1 MANTFVTPEQR
12 VAAALG
18 ILDHEIVLPR
28 LVTRSYDAAFGGK
41 IGDTI
46 NVTVPGRVTARD
58 YEWRTRNADI
68 ITDDIAEDSYTV
80 ELDKHPYSAV
90 RVTDEE
96 LTLDIADFGMQV
108 LDPQMR
114 AVAEKLE
121 AYLATEIEGG
131 TYATSLVMSASEPWD
146 TVINARKALNDAD
159 VPRGGRI
166 FLVGSAVEA
175 ALLKDP
181 DLKRVDDAGSDSVLR
196 DATVGRLGGFTVVGS
211 NSINENHAYAFHPS
225 AYVLATVAPVVP
237 SGVAEGAR
245 SEFAGLA
252 MRWIRDYETARLRD
266 RSVVSAF
273 AGTTSVLDDD
283 ELVRSVKISLNSAS

>member
-12 VAAALG
+12 VNAALG
-18 ILDHEIVLPR
+18 ILDHEVVLPR
-28 LVTRSYDAAFGGK
+28 LVTRSYDSAFNGK

-46 NVTVPGRVTARD
+46 NVNVPARVTARD

-68 ITDDIAEDSYTV
+68 VTDDLTETSYPL
-80 ELDKHPYSAV
+80 ELDKHPYSAI

-96 LTLDIADFGMQV
+96 LTLDIADFGAQV
-108 LDPQMR
+108 LEPQMR

-121 AYLATEIEGG
+121 SYLATEIEGA
-131 TYATSLVMSASEPWD
+131 TYETSLVMEASEPWD
-146 TVINARKALNDAD
+146 TIINARKALNDAN
-159 VPRGGRI
+159 VPRGGRVL
-166 FLVGSAVEA
+166 LVGSAVEA
-175 ALLKDP
+175 AVLKDP

-211 NSINENHAYAFHPS
+211 NAINENHAYAFHPS

-273 AGTTSVLDDD
+273 AGTLAVEDDS
-283 ELVRSVKISLNSAS
+283 ELVRSVKISLNAAS